1 MIRVA
6 RSDWVRDEVMQRR
19 LLLRAGTMA
28 MGAMGAALFSGVRQ
42 AGAAQEPTGK
52 HPKKPAAKATAQAAP
67 HPAPRPVTR
76 PAPRSNVTQSGPGI
90 TTEAELPSAYPS
102 AIASFW
108 STGDA
113 GEFLSTRGE
122 SVRIRTMRFVRP
134 GADTAI
140 VISSGRSECMIKYKE
155 LIYDLNRNGYSV
167 FIHDHRGQGFSTR
180 LLKDPMVGFV
190 DEFGDYVA
198 DLKTFFDE
206 QVKPTG
212 HRRHI
217 LLGHSMGGC
226 IASLY
231 LQDHQRDFDR
241 AVLCSPMHELKLP
254 VAEASLFAVSALDTV
269 GLGDEFI
276 PGGHPYDH
284 VRDFDLATN
293 EFTHSQT
300 RWEITWDEFNANP
313 SAKLGSP
320 SVHWIRVAYAAGRQA
335 QERAGR
341 IVVPILL
348 LQAGADS
355 VVLASAQN
363 RFSARLNSVH
373 PDSCTLVTID
383 DARHELFVEADE
395 YRTRSLDRILAFV
408 SPPS

>member
-1 MIRVA
+1 MK
-6 RSDWVRDEVMQRR
+6 DEVMQRR

-28 MGAMGAALFSGVRQ
+28 VGAALFSGARQ
-42 AGAAQEPTGK
+42 AGAAQEPSAK
-52 HPKKPAAKATAQAAP
+52 HAKKPAAKTTAQPAP
-67 HPAPRPVTR
+67 RPAPRPVPR
-76 PAPRSNVTQSGPGI
+76 PVMTSVGPGI
-90 TTEAELPSAYPS
+90 TTEAELTSAYPG
-102 AIASFW
+102 AITAFW
-108 STGDA
+108 NTGDA
-113 GEFLSTRGE
+113 GEFLSTRGDD
-122 SVRIRTMRFVRP
+122 VHIRTMRFLHP

-140 VISSGRSECMIKYKE
+140 VISIGRAEGMIKYKE
-155 LIYDLNRNGYSV
+155 LVYDLNRNGYSV
-167 FIHDHRGQGFSTR
+167 FIHDPRGQGFSTR

-190 DEFGDYVA
+190 EEFADYVA
-198 DLKTFFDE
+198 DLKTVFDE

-212 HRRHI
+212 HKRHI

-241 AVLCSPMHELKLP
+241 AVLCSPMHEPKLP
-254 VAEASLFAVSALDTV
+254 VAEASLFAVSAMDTV

-293 EFTHSQT
+293 EFTHSQI
-300 RWEITWDEFNANP
+300 RWEITWDEYNANP

-383 DARHELFVEADE
+383 DARHELLVEADE